1 MKMWLWGMC
10 LLLCACSESGE
21 QSEESDRIVSIID
34 SGGIPEVVSMAGGAY
49 DIRFSSRESW
59 FVALYYANSDAN
71 WISAYPMS
79 GGAGDNEIRISIQQ
93 NTTPID
99 RQCFVRI
106 MAGDAQKTIEVRQAQ
121 HSSISLSPQQFWL
134 GAEAGEFQVQVQ
146 ANVEFEVKIEDDW
159 IELVSERNK
168 SPLTFKVKV
177 NPGDTRTGTI
187 VVSGGGVSAKAE
199 VVQYAPGEIIHIPD
213 ANFKSYLMQFDKTKD
228 GEISRQEALAVQ
240 DISCNNMNIES
251 LEGIEFFTN
260 LTKLNF
266 SNNQVR
272 RLDLS
277 HNTKLASLNSR
288 FNPLEWI
295 NFGETLPSKYTGG
308 YSWGDVPHFEALTS
322 ESFQIVSSKMTI
334 LYVRCEMSSKWDN
347 INLRVIDISGC
358 PALELLWVDG
368 GNPVLQEIWLKKG
381 QATRVSCSNEKVQ
394 ILYK

>member
-1 MKMWLWGMC
+1 MC
-10 LLLCACSESGE
+10 LLLCACSESE
-21 QSEESDRIVSIID
+21 KQSGDPDRIVSVID
-34 SGGIPEVVSMAGGAY
+34 SGGISEVVPMAGGAY
-49 DIRFSSRESW
+49 TIQFSSQESW
-59 FVALYYANSDAN
+59 FIAFYYADTDAN

-79 GGAGDNEIRISIQQ
+79 GDAGDNTITISVKS
-93 NTTPID
+93 NTTHVD

-121 HSSISLSPQQFWL
+121 HSSVSLSPQQLWL

-146 ANVEFEVKIEDDW
+146 ANVEFQVEIEGDW

-168 SPLTFKVKV
+168 SPLTFKAKT

-187 VVSGGGVSAKAE
+187 VVSGGGVSAKVE
-199 VVQYAPGEIIHIPD
+199 VVQYAPSEIIHFPD
-213 ANFKSYLMQFDKTKD
+213 ANFKSYLMQYDKTKD
-228 GEISRQEALAVQ
+228 GEISQQEALDVQ
-240 DISCNNMNIES
+240 TISCSNMNIKS

-260 LTKLNF
+260 LTYLNF

-288 FNPLEWI
+288 CNPLEWI
-295 NFGETLPSKYTGG
+295 NFGETLPSRYTGG
-308 YSWGDVPHFEALTS
+308 YSWFDDPHFEALTS
-322 ESFQIVSSKMTI
+322 ESFEIVSSNMTVLSI
-334 LYVRCEMSSKWDN
+334 CNGELSKWNN

-358 PALELLWVDG
+358 PALESLAASW

-381 QATRVSCSNEKVQ
+381 QATRVSCNSENVQ